1 MSFVL
6 AAKPRFVYLTNKQ
19 LQTIGKRL
27 LTQSAKSSFK
37 SSQCLLSGP
46 NTMIKTASPKKNQQQ
61 YRKSVALVSGVIIVG
76 SYIVFNQSNY
86 FNLDTLPLNLPP
98 PQQSKNCYKTIKRN
112 TSVPQHRHCIKRQ
125 YKPSTTQGGDLFVE

>member
-46 NTMIKTASPKKNQQQ
+46 NTMIKTASPKKPTTVWEVSCF
-61 YRKSVALVSGVIIVG
+61 SVW
-76 SYIVFNQSNY
+76 SYNRGILHRIQS
-86 FNLDTLPLNLPP
+86 
-98 PQQSKNCYKTIKRN
+98 I
-112 TSVPQHRHCIKRQ
+112 
-125 YKPSTTQGGDLFVE
+125 